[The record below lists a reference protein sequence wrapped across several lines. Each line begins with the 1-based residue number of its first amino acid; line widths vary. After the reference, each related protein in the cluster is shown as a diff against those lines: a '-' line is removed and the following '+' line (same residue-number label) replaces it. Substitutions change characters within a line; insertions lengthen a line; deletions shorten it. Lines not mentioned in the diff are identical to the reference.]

1 MRKAP
6 KSELTRLIEKKVDIP
21 KVIEI
26 PISTIRNV
34 VTMIDFMAYARKVP
48 VKKANLRTY
57 EDFIKNLWNTFTH
70 IAKNSNRIDIIFDLY
85 LEGSIKQN
93 ERDRR
98 KKSTPINVT
107 ICSTD
112 QTLPVEM
119 DSFWSSSKNKV
130 ELQMCFINWICKS
143 YVDNKPV
150 YLGGSH
156 PEDITKCVKV
166 CDGISEDIRLL
177 KCDHE
182 EADDRIMYHINHA
195 DIDIFIC
202 LIYHFTRCNFLN
214 LQEIWM
220 LCGQGST
227 KRSAEKFLVK
237 VFNPKSSVNTFDE
250 LRYLYYHDKLFKFN
264 VETMPP
270 TSISI
275 VDHIKRA
282 YYQCHQWLN
291 SPFIVTTWMFLIS
304 VMFYKMMI

>member
-1 MRKAP
+1 MATKTKKLFGKIPKVFKKGKYALKTDKHIDTQIETVNALRHIEYARLRNYNISELLSYELTTVPLYLTKDGFLRKSP

-107 ICSTD
+107 ISSTD

-143 YVDNKPV
+143 YVDSKPV

-195 DIDIFIC
+195 DTDIFIC

-220 LCGQGST
+220 LCG
-227 KRSAEKFLVK
+227 
-237 VFNPKSSVNTFDE
+237 
-250 LRYLYYHDKLFKFN
+250 
-264 VETMPP
+264 
-270 TSISI
+270 
-275 VDHIKRA
+275 
-282 YYQCHQWLN
+282 
-291 SPFIVTTWMFLIS
+291 
-304 VMFYKMMI
+304 